1 MGGTTTGAGNV
12 TATAEFNFWYDPEAA
27 FVVLDRIPKSVIIEV
42 HLILKGQ
49 IFFF

>member
-27 FVVLDRIPKSVIIEV
+27 YAVLDRIPKSVIIEV
-42 HLILKGQ
+42 NFKLWKV
-49 IFFF
+49 